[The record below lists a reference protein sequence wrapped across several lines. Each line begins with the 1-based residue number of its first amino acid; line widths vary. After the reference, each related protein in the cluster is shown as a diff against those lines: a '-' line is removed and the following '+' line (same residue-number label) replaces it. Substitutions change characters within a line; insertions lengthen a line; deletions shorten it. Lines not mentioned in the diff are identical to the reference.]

1 MESFACKSDCDLGVP
16 KRVVQLL
23 QLEHS
28 TVSAGDRWGVQW
40 AQVGPSCIAGIKLG
54 VGHVGTAHAALEALG
69 NKVGKPVD
77 SSKRETAKRETA
89 KRVPRELPEHLHGL
103 EPVAAA
109 SHPVRYY
116 PTHAHTSMHR
126 AYGKRMEARAVSLW
140 LSRPVIS
147 PMSCLSTV
155 VFR

>member
-1 MESFACKSDCDLGVP
+1 MESFACKSDCDLGHLRRSQ

-28 TVSAGDRWGVQW
+28 TVFAGDRWSVQW
-40 AQVGPSCIAGIKLG
+40 AQVRPSCIAGIKLG

-77 SSKRETAKRETA
+77 SPSKRETA
-89 KRVPRELPEHLHGL
+89 KRVPRELPEHLHEL

-126 AYGKRMEARAVSLW
+126 AYGKRMEARAVSLC

-155 VFR
+155 TFR